1 MSGPHETFNC
11 LLIEHE
17 VGVFLCLQVFGQ
29 LLILLVRFFGW
40 QLVFLLPP
48 WLPTP
53 ATGLCPTQISA
64 QTFFQVSPSQKGS
77 KENRKQDVCKDNAD
91 DPICLH
97 AADICH
103 KSPGEAEVSRN
114 YTGPGPRASLDT
126 SIGIKGEFHSSY
138 ATQTSKICFTY
149 FLHSDRCQNIHTS
162 SVHSRLRVEWDRSQ
176 HDYTTMNVA
185 DIKFLLRVQKAET
198 IDFNDTSP
206 LSVMTHPPP
215 RVLGWVLSQSED
227 SMQTA
232 WPIRGRDCD
241 QSLAPGLWSLPSESL
256 SLTAETQ

>member
-1 MSGPHETFNC
+1 MCVKITLMTRSAYT
-11 LLIEHE
+11 
-17 VGVFLCLQVFGQ
+17 Q
-29 LLILLVRFFGW
+29 
-40 QLVFLLPP
+40 
-48 WLPTP
+48 PTP
-53 ATGLCPTQISA
+53 VTRAQGRRRSTGIM
-64 QTFFQVSPSQKGS
+64 
-77 KENRKQDVCKDNAD
+77 
-91 DPICLH
+91 
-97 AADICH
+97 
-103 KSPGEAEVSRN
+103 
-114 YTGPGPRASLDT
+114 GPGPRASQDT

-162 SVHSRLRVEWDRSQ
+162 SVHSRLRVECDWSQ

-256 SLTAETQ
+256 SLTGETQ